1 MDEMKNEPLQL
12 PAENG
17 GGLQTEAAPEEAR
30 EPAAEPQTEAPA
42 PEAQPRE
49 APAPQPEAPGPSAE
63 ENAAAAEAAQRMAR
77 ARAVLAGW
85 GREAAAMREI
95 YPAFDL
101 QAALEEPG
109 DFRRLLQAGLGVRRA
124 YEAVHL
130 EEILSAAM
138 RYAALRAGQRAAAA
152 IEAQRARPQENPV
165 ADRAAVSTATDVNS
179 LTRGDILRIL
189 GEVSRGARITFK

>member
-1 MDEMKNEPLQL
+1 MSETNDWL
-12 PAENG
+12 PIDAAEDAAG
-17 GGLQTEAAPEEAR
+17 QTEADPASQPEPEK
-30 EPAAEPQTEAPA
+30 EPPA
-42 PEAQPRE
+42 
-49 APAPQPEAPGPSAE
+49 QPEAPEPEPAAPEQTE
-63 ENAAAAEAAQRMAR
+63 EETAAAMETARRIAR
-77 ARAVLAGW
+77 AEAVLAGW
-85 GREAAAMREI
+85 EREAAAMREI

-101 QAALEEPG
+101 KAEISGHG
-109 DFRRLLQAGLGVRRA
+109 DFSRLLAAGIGVRRA
-124 YEAVHL
+124 YEAAHL

-165 ADRAAVSTATDVNS
+165 SNRAAVRTATDVNS